1 MKHLFVIVVCGALVT
16 ILALGCEAR
25 LQVAKERVREKI
37 DSLLG
42 SMDVKRKEIEIS
54 VNGLKEGIN
63 NLRKAKIKVQV
74 NNEQIQR
81 EAKPQEERLVNTDS
95 ALQKLRGNLE
105 ASEPVEIAGK
115 TYNQD
120 ELKDLADRILRAR
133 KVYVG
138 QLDGF
143 HSAEIRLE
151 KVASTLERKQL
162 DLQQHLTD
170 IEGQLVVIDSN
181 RIALVAMQQ
190 SAEAMGEN
198 DASLVKSLDH
208 LQKKVNSLY
217 ADIEVGLRT
226 EDAKWAEDL
235 ATKEIDAT
243 ETLVNGLQN
252 PHDTIAEIDQILAKK
267 Q

>member
-1 MKHLFVIVVCGALVT
+1 MKRVFVIVVCG
-16 ILALGCEAR
+16 ILAAAFGCGAR
-25 LQVAKERVREKI
+25 MEVAKDKVKEKI

-54 VNGLKEGIN
+54 VNGMKEGIN
-63 NLRKAKIKVQV
+63 SLRKAKIKVQV
-74 NNEQIQR
+74 SNEQIQR
-81 EAKPQEERLVNTDS
+81 EAQPLEERLGNTDS
-95 ALQKLRGNLE
+95 ALQKLRGHLE

-115 TYNQD
+115 TYNQE

-133 KVYVG
+133 KVCVG

-143 HSAEIRLE
+143 HSAETRLN
-151 KVASTLERKQL
+151 KVASTLERKQQ
-162 DLQQHLTD
+162 DIQTHLTD

-198 DASLVKSLDH
+198 DSSLAQSLDH
-208 LQKKVNSLY
+208 LQKKVNALY
-217 ADIEVGLRT
+217 VDIEVGLRT

-235 ATKEIDAT
+235 ATNEIDAT
-243 ETLVNGLQN
+243 ENLVTGLQN
-252 PHDTIAEIDQILAKK
+252 PSDTIAEIDQILAKK

>member
-1 MKHLFVIVVCGALVT
+1 
-16 ILALGCEAR
+16 
-25 LQVAKERVREKI
+25 
-37 DSLLG
+37 
-42 SMDVKRKEIEIS
+42 MDVKRKEIEIS

-95 ALQKLRGNLE
+95 ALQTLRGHLE

-115 TYNQD
+115 TYNQE

-143 HSAEIRLE
+143 HSAETRLN
-151 KVASTLERKQL
+151 KVATTLERKQQ
-162 DLQQHLTD
+162 DLQQHLAD

-190 SAEAMGEN
+190 SAEAMGD
-198 DASLVKSLDH
+198 DASLAQSLDH
-208 LQKKVNSLY
+208 LQKKVTALY
-217 ADIEVGLRT
+217 TDIEVGLRI

-235 ATKEIDAT
+235 ATTEIDAT
-243 ETLVNGLQN
+243 QSLVAGLQN
-252 PHDTIAEIDQILAKK
+252 PRDTIAEIDQILAKK

>member
-1 MKHLFVIVVCGALVT
+1 MKRLFVIVVCGALAT
-16 ILALGCEAR
+16 ALALGCEAR
-25 LQVAKERVREKI
+25 MEVAKERVRNKI

-63 NLRKAKIKVQV
+63 NLRKAKIRVQV
-74 NNEQIQR
+74 SNEQIQR
-81 EAKPQEERLVNTDS
+81 EARPLEERLVNTDS
-95 ALQKLRGNLE
+95 ALKTLRGHLE

-115 TYNQD
+115 TYNQE

-143 HSAEIRLE
+143 HSAETRLN
-151 KVASTLERKQL
+151 KVATTLERKQQ

-181 RIALVAMQQ
+181 RIALEAMQQ
-190 SAEAMGEN
+190 SAEAMGEMMPVWLR
-198 DASLVKSLDH
+198 ASTIYKRRLMP
-208 LQKKVNSLY
+208 LY

-226 EDAKWAEDL
+226 EDARWAEDL

-243 ETLVNGLQN
+243 QSLVAEIQN
-252 PHDTIAEIDQILAKK
+252 PRDTIAEIDQILAK
-267 Q
+267 